1 MIPWTMASDP
11 MKRLRG
17 SPSFYGVVATLL
29 LLVFVAAALFFARA
43 IRVEEQEHLAQND
56 AIARSVAA
64 SIEAREHGYLNVLRS
79 YAGRFRFRESIKRR
93 DRTEALTHLRQLH
106 QSFPDLD
113 RVFLADPAGTVWASE
128 PESPE
133 NYGQSYASRDWYRGV
148 SRSWQPY
155 MSEIYETAHERKP
168 AVALAIPIRDVD
180 GQVIGI
186 ITSVQNLDTLRTW
199 LAPIQI
205 PGGDLFVVDRKGQLV
220 FHRTRAG
227 ADHLADYVDIP
238 VVRRLLEG
246 HDGVAEL
253 ENPVDGEV
261 SLSASRWVPALGW
274 GVVVHRSKNVVL
286 QRTRTLILA
295 AAVAVVLAATLAGL
309 GGLALRNERRAAA
322 ALATSNERLTRLH
335 EIDLALIA
343 GETPVTIAE
352 AALPR
357 LRDLLGSPRA
367 TVTLF
372 DLKAVAVECLAAI
385 GRRRFDQ
392 GPRVR
397 YSLEL
402 AGDRAALR
410 RGEPQVIDVQVAA
423 PEPGI
428 RRPAGLGRPRVHGG
442 AHDRPWRA
450 HRLDQLRR
458 PTGVFPPEQISIAK
472 DVAAQ
477 LAIALEQARLLERVT
492 RQAEELEQR
501 VEERTLELSSA
512 NEHLQREIAER
523 RRAEEDADRANRA
536 KSEFLSRMSHE
547 LRTPLNGIIGFAQLL
562 ELEAEGAEQRES
574 VEMILKSGRH
584 LLDLINEVL
593 DIARI
598 EAGKLALSLE
608 PVLVSEVV
616 AAALDML
623 RLEATTKRIEVVV
636 TGLEGYVMADR
647 QRLQQVV
654 LNLLSNA
661 MKYNRAGGVV
671 RVSSEADPSGRV
683 RLSVSDTGRG
693 IAPEMI
699 GRLFTPFDRLGAEQT
714 TIEGTGLGLVLSH
727 HLVEAM
733 GGSLAATS
741 TIGQGTTFTVE
752 LRRAESPTV
761 ESDRPSNRTAGE
773 DDHDGIRGTVLY
785 IEDNLS
791 NLRLLERILM
801 RRPDVRLLSAMQ
813 GARGLELARD
823 HRPGLILLDL
833 HLPDLPGNEVLARL
847 LADPETRGI
856 PVVILSADATP
867 GQIRRLLDQ
876 GARDYLTKPLDVK
889 QLLALVDDA
898 LVGVEASRRG

>member
-1 MIPWTMASDP
+1 MASDP

-29 LLVFVAAALFFARA
+29 LVVFVAAALFFARA

-133 NYGQSYASRDWYRGV
+133 NYGQSYAFRDWYRGV

-168 AVALAIPIRDVD
+168 AVALAMPIRDVD

-295 AAVAVVLAATLAGL
+295 AAAVAVVLAATLAGL

-322 ALATSNERLTRLH
+322 ALATSNERLNLLH

-357 LRDLLGSPRA
+357 LRDLLGVPRA
-367 TVTLF
+367 IVNLF
-372 DLKAVAVECLAAI
+372 DLKAGAVEWLAAI
-385 GRRRFDQ
+385 GRRRFYH

-402 AGDRAALR
+402 AGDLAALR
-410 RGEPQVIDVQVAA
+410 RGEPQVIDVQSLPPS
-423 PEPGI
+423 PESD
-428 RRPAGLGRPRVHGG
+428 ALLASDVRVYMVVPMIARGELIGSISFGG
-442 AHDRPWRA
+442 
-450 HRLDQLRR
+450 

-501 VEERTLELSSA
+501 VEERTLELRA
-512 NEHLQREIAER
+512 TNDQLQQEIAER

-562 ELEAEGAEQRES
+562 ELEAQGDEQRES
-574 VEMILKSGRH
+574 IEMILKSGRH
-584 LLDLINEVL
+584 LLDLINEIL

-608 PVLVSEVV
+608 PVLVNEVV

-623 RLEATTKRIEVVV
+623 RLEAASKRIDVVV
-636 TGLEGYVMADR
+636 TALEGYVLADR
-647 QRLQQVV
+647 QRFQQVV

-661 MKYNRAGGVV
+661 IKYNRAGGAV
-671 RVSSEADPSGRV
+671 RVSSEVGAEQV
-683 RLSVSDTGRG
+683 RLSVGDTGRG
-693 IAPEMI
+693 IAPETMS
-699 GRLFTPFDRLGAEQT
+699 RLFTAFDRLGAEQT
-714 TIEGTGLGLVLSH
+714 AIEGTGLGLVLSH

-733 GGSLAATS
+733 GGTLSAQS
-741 TIGQGTTFTVE
+741 TLGEGTTFTVG
-752 LRRAESPTV
+752 LRRVESPTV
-761 ESDRPSNRTAGE
+761 GIERASGREVDEVGL
-773 DDHDGIRGTVLY
+773 DGLRGTVLY

-791 NLRLLERILM
+791 NLRLLERILA
-801 RRPDVRLLSAMQ
+801 RRPGVTLLSAMQ
-813 GARGLELARD
+813 GSRGIELARD
-823 HRPGLILLDL
+823 HQPDLIILDL
-833 HLPDLPGNEVLARL
+833 HLPDLSGSDVLARL
-847 LADPETRGI
+847 CTDPRTKQI

-867 GQIRRLLDQ
+867 GRIKRLLEQ
-876 GARDYLTKPLDVK
+876 GARDYLTKPLDVR
-889 QLLALVDDA
+889 QVLTLVDETLAD
-898 LVGVEASRRG
+898 VEA

>member
-17 SPSFYGVVATLL
+17 SPSFYGVVAALL
-29 LLVFVAAALFFARA
+29 LVVFVAAALFFARA

-64 SIEAREHGYLNVLRS
+64 SIEAREQGYLNVLRS

-106 QSFPDLD
+106 QSFPDVD

-133 NYGQSYASRDWYRGV
+133 NDGQSYAFRDWYRGV

-168 AVALAIPIRDVD
+168 AVALAMPIRDVD

-295 AAVAVVLAATLAGL
+295 AAAVAVVLAATLAGL

-322 ALATSNERLTRLH
+322 ALATSNERLNLLH

-357 LRDLLGSPRA
+357 LRDLLGVPRA
-367 TVTLF
+367 IVNLF
-372 DLKAVAVECLAAI
+372 DLKAGAVEWLAAI
-385 GRRRFDQ
+385 GRRRFYH

-402 AGDRAALR
+402 AGDLAALR
-410 RGEPQVIDVQVAA
+410 RGE
-423 PEPGI
+423 
-428 RRPAGLGRPRVHGG
+428 
-442 AHDRPWRA
+442 
-450 HRLDQLRR
+450 RL
-458 PTGVFPPEQISIAK
+458 
-472 DVAAQ
+472 
-477 LAIALEQARLLERVT
+477 
-492 RQAEELEQR
+492 
-501 VEERTLELSSA
+501 
-512 NEHLQREIAER
+512 
-523 RRAEEDADRANRA
+523 
-536 KSEFLSRMSHE
+536 
-547 LRTPLNGIIGFAQLL
+547 
-562 ELEAEGAEQRES
+562 
-574 VEMILKSGRH
+574 
-584 LLDLINEVL
+584 
-593 DIARI
+593 
-598 EAGKLALSLE
+598 
-608 PVLVSEVV
+608 
-616 AAALDML
+616 
-623 RLEATTKRIEVVV
+623 
-636 TGLEGYVMADR
+636 
-647 QRLQQVV
+647 
-654 LNLLSNA
+654 
-661 MKYNRAGGVV
+661 
-671 RVSSEADPSGRV
+671 
-683 RLSVSDTGRG
+683 
-693 IAPEMI
+693 
-699 GRLFTPFDRLGAEQT
+699 
-714 TIEGTGLGLVLSH
+714 
-727 HLVEAM
+727 
-733 GGSLAATS
+733 
-741 TIGQGTTFTVE
+741 
-752 LRRAESPTV
+752 
-761 ESDRPSNRTAGE
+761 
-773 DDHDGIRGTVLY
+773 
-785 IEDNLS
+785 
-791 NLRLLERILM
+791 
-801 RRPDVRLLSAMQ
+801 
-813 GARGLELARD
+813 
-823 HRPGLILLDL
+823 
-833 HLPDLPGNEVLARL
+833 
-847 LADPETRGI
+847 
-856 PVVILSADATP
+856 
-867 GQIRRLLDQ
+867 
-876 GARDYLTKPLDVK
+876 
-889 QLLALVDDA
+889 
-898 LVGVEASRRG
+898 

>member
-1 MIPWTMASDP
+1 

-17 SPSFYGVVATLL
+17 SPSFYGVVAALL
-29 LLVFVAAALFFARA
+29 LVVFVAAALFFARA

-64 SIEAREHGYLNVLRS
+64 SIEAREQGYLNVLRS

-227 ADHLADYVDIP
+227 ADHLADYVHIP

-295 AAVAVVLAATLAGL
+295 AAAVAVVLAATLVGL

-322 ALATSNERLTRLH
+322 ALATSNERLNLLH

-357 LRDLLGSPRA
+357 LRDLLGVPR
-367 TVTLF
+367 
-372 DLKAVAVECLAAI
+372 D
-385 GRRRFDQ
+385 
-392 GPRVR
+392 
-397 YSLEL
+397 
-402 AGDRAALR
+402 
-410 RGEPQVIDVQVAA
+410 
-423 PEPGI
+423 
-428 RRPAGLGRPRVHGG
+428 GL
-442 AHDRPWRA
+442 
-450 HRLDQLRR
+450 
-458 PTGVFPPEQISIAK
+458 
-472 DVAAQ
+472 
-477 LAIALEQARLLERVT
+477 
-492 RQAEELEQR
+492 
-501 VEERTLELSSA
+501 
-512 NEHLQREIAER
+512 
-523 RRAEEDADRANRA
+523 
-536 KSEFLSRMSHE
+536 
-547 LRTPLNGIIGFAQLL
+547 
-562 ELEAEGAEQRES
+562 
-574 VEMILKSGRH
+574 
-584 LLDLINEVL
+584 
-593 DIARI
+593 
-598 EAGKLALSLE
+598 
-608 PVLVSEVV
+608 
-616 AAALDML
+616 
-623 RLEATTKRIEVVV
+623 
-636 TGLEGYVMADR
+636 
-647 QRLQQVV
+647 
-654 LNLLSNA
+654 
-661 MKYNRAGGVV
+661 
-671 RVSSEADPSGRV
+671 
-683 RLSVSDTGRG
+683 
-693 IAPEMI
+693 
-699 GRLFTPFDRLGAEQT
+699 
-714 TIEGTGLGLVLSH
+714 
-727 HLVEAM
+727 
-733 GGSLAATS
+733 
-741 TIGQGTTFTVE
+741 
-752 LRRAESPTV
+752 
-761 ESDRPSNRTAGE
+761 
-773 DDHDGIRGTVLY
+773 RGTVLY

-791 NLRLLERILM
+791 NLRLLERILA
-801 RRPDVRLLSAMQ
+801 RRPGVTLLSAMQ
-813 GARGLELARD
+813 GSRGIELARD
-823 HRPGLILLDL
+823 HQPDLIILDL
-833 HLPDLPGNEVLARL
+833 HLPDLSGSDVLARL
-847 LADPETRGI
+847 CTDPRTKHI

-867 GQIRRLLDQ
+867 GRIKRLLEQ
-876 GARDYLTKPLDVK
+876 GARDYLTKPLDVR
-889 QLLALVDDA
+889 QVLTLVDETLAD
-898 LVGVEASRRG
+898 VEA